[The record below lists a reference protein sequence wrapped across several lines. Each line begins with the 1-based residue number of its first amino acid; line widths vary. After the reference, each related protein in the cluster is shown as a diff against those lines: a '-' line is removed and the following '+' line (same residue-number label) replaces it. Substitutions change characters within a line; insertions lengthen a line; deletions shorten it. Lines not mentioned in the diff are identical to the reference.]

1 MTDRDRVRQL
11 LFSSN
16 KTVLRIQ
23 SNPDNKIKVD
33 KLYRITR
40 NKEHTLSFFV
50 WGRDMKTDS
59 TMEYIGLITPTNST
73 VRTSDKSDKDRVF
86 ATFMMVLFDEYPWV
100 KNMGVEMSS
109 ECSCCGHITQFTKN
123 MV

>member
-1 MTDRDRVRQL
+1 
-11 LFSSN
+11 
-16 KTVLRIQ
+16 
-23 SNPDNKIKVD
+23 
-33 KLYRITR
+33 
-40 NKEHTLSFFV
+40 
-50 WGRDMKTDS
+50 MKTDS